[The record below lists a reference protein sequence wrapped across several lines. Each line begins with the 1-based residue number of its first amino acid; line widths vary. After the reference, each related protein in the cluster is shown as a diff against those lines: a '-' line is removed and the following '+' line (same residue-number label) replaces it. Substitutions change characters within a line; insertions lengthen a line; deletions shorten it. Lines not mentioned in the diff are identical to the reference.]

1 MKKLFA
7 AVMMMFGAVLLSDAQ
22 TVISNESLTHDGTNV
37 TVTFDIDT
45 DVKDLP
51 SNRKEVIMPY
61 IYNGKDTIYMDVV
74 EIYGKGRYK
83 RERQVNA
90 IEGDK
95 DWELGDNQTLK
106 GEVYHYRDQI
116 PLKRWMNPANL
127 GIRRQLVGCA
137 CEKEWGEENITE
149 GVPLFEEPALPARRI
164 PEYVLVDA
172 SRSWDFGQD
181 ELEIIFK
188 VSKIEIDSSV
198 FNNEITFGKIL
209 AAVDKIF
216 SNPYYKIDKIEVAG
230 YASPEGRPAF
240 NKWLG
245 ENRAKALIDY
255 IIEHRP
261 QYNLTRDNFRIRN
274 GEENWVG
281 LRRVVAASDLE
292 HKERVLQIIDDEN
305 IPGELKK
312 DKIRWIDR
320 AKTWK
325 QMLKDIYPHL
335 RCARYLAVYY
345 DSTNDEAVD
354 IINQANQLIREGK
367 YAEAYE
373 HIKPVDNDMRAY
385 NTVGV
390 ALMMQGEFE
399 KAMPWFEKALE
410 TNTPS
415 AQQNIDAINAEY
427 EFEAQQKQLLEE
439 YLKKYE

>member
-1 MKKLFA
+1 MKKNLTT
-7 AVMMMFGAVLLSDAQ
+7 AVLVLGMSMMTEAQ

-37 TVTFDIDT
+37 TVSFDVDT
-45 DVKDLP
+45 DVRDLP

-61 IYNGKDTIYMDVV
+61 IYNGKDTLWLDMMEV
-74 EIYGKGRYK
+74 YGKGRYT
-83 RERQVNA
+83 RERQVNH
-90 IEGDK
+90 IQGDK
-95 DWELGDNQTLK
+95 DWELGENQVMK
-106 GEVYHYRDQI
+106 GEIYHYTSQV
-116 PLKRWMNPANL
+116 PLKRWMKSANL

-137 CEKEWGEENITE
+137 CEKELAEENLAE
-149 GVPLFEEPALPARRI
+149 GIALFEEPQMPARRI

-172 SRSWDFGQD
+172 SREWDFGQD

-198 FNNEITFGKIL
+198 FNNEVTFGKIL
-209 AAVDKIF
+209 AAVDKIH
-216 SNPYYKIDKIEVAG
+216 SNPHYKIDKIEVAG

-245 ENRAKALIDY
+245 ENRAKALINY

-261 QYNLTRDNFRIRN
+261 EYNLTMDDFRIRN

-281 LRRVVAASDLE
+281 LRRVVAASEIENKD
-292 HKERVLQIIDDEN
+292 RVLEIIDDET
-305 IPGELKK
+305 IPSELKK
-312 DKIRWIDR
+312 DKIKWIDHG
-320 AKTWK
+320 KTWK
-325 QMLKDIYPHL
+325 KMLDEIYPHL

-354 IINQANQLIREGK
+354 IINQANALIREGK

-373 HIKPVDNDMRAY
+373 HVKPVEDDMRAF

-390 ALMMQGEFE
+390 TFMMQGEFE
-399 KAMPWFEKALE
+399 EAMKWFEKALDG
-410 TNTPS
+410 NCPS
-415 AQQNIDAINAEY
+415 AQNNIDAINAEY
-427 EFEAQQKQLLEE
+427 EYEAGQRAAIEE

>member
-198 FNNEITFGKIL
+198 FNNEVTFGKIL

-261 QYNLTRDNFRIRN
+261 QYNLTRDNFKIRN

-427 EFEAQQKQLLEE
+427 EYEAQQKQLLEE

>member
-1 MKKLFA
+1 
-7 AVMMMFGAVLLSDAQ
+7 
-22 TVISNESLTHDGTNV
+22 
-37 TVTFDIDT
+37 
-45 DVKDLP
+45 
-51 SNRKEVIMPY
+51 
-61 IYNGKDTIYMDVV
+61 
-74 EIYGKGRYK
+74 
-83 RERQVNA
+83 
-90 IEGDK
+90 
-95 DWELGDNQTLK
+95 
-106 GEVYHYRDQI
+106 
-116 PLKRWMNPANL
+116 MNPANL

-172 SRSWDFGQD
+172 SRAWDFGQD

-188 VSKIEIDSSV
+188 VSKIDIDSSV
-198 FNNEITFGKIL
+198 FNNEVTFGKIL

-292 HKERVLQIIDDEN
+292 QKERVLKIIDDEN

-410 TNTPS
+410 ANTPS

>member
-1 MKKLFA
+1 MKKILA
-7 AVMMMFGAVLLSDAQ
+7 TAVLVLGMSMMTEAQ

-37 TVTFDIDT
+37 TVSFDVDT
-45 DVKDLP
+45 DVRDLP

-61 IYNGKDTIYMDVV
+61 IYNGRDTLWLDMMEV
-74 EIYGKGRYK
+74 YGKGRYK
-83 RERQVNA
+83 RERQVNH
-90 IEGDK
+90 IQGDK
-95 DWELGDNQTLK
+95 DWELGENQVMK
-106 GEVYHYRDQI
+106 GEVYQYTSQV
-116 PLKRWMNPANL
+116 PLKRWMKSANL

-137 CEKEWGEENITE
+137 CEKELAEENLAE
-149 GVPLFEEPALPARRI
+149 GIALFEEPQMPARRI

-172 SRSWDFGQD
+172 SREWDFGQD

-198 FNNEITFGKIL
+198 FNNEVTFGKIL
-209 AAVDKIF
+209 AAVDKIH
-216 SNPYYKIDKIEVAG
+216 SNPHYKIDKIEVAG

-245 ENRAKALIDY
+245 ENRAKALINY

-261 QYNLTRDNFRIRN
+261 EYNLTMDDFRIRN

-281 LRRVVAASDLE
+281 LRRVVAASEIENKD
-292 HKERVLQIIDDEN
+292 RVLEIIDDET
-305 IPGELKK
+305 IPSELKK
-312 DKIRWIDR
+312 DKIKWIDHG
-320 AKTWK
+320 KTWK
-325 QMLKDIYPHL
+325 KMLDEIYPHL

-354 IINQANQLIREGK
+354 IINQANALIREGK

-373 HIKPVDNDMRAY
+373 HVKPVEDDMRAF

-390 ALMMQGEFE
+390 TFMMQGEFE
-399 KAMPWFEKALE
+399 EAMKWFEKALDG
-410 TNTPS
+410 NCPS
-415 AQQNIDAINAEY
+415 AQNNIDAINAEY
-427 EFEAQQKQLLEE
+427 EYEAGQRAAIEE